1 MSKLQTSANQ
11 VTVRLNDGADV
22 GTRPRLNFHEGT
34 DISLTVAD
42 DAGSNEV
49 DVTITSTAGGGGG
62 GDNWLSQFFPAVDTS
77 AYKGTY
83 ATIPMLDAVSTDV
96 YQTFMIPSDVVTIS
110 SASVIV
116 IPNAGG
122 NVYWECSTNAGK
134 VCSNEDYQTHTDSIT
149 ANTDAVTQNEIE
161 CINILAALT
170 NSLGGDLV
178 GLKFTRLGAH
188 ASDTI
193 GATVHYLGVLI
204 EGTT

>member
-1 MSKLQTSANQ
+1 MMSKLQSSANQ
-11 VTVRLNDGADV
+11 VTVRKNSGADI
-22 GTRPRLNFHEGT
+22 GTRTRLNLIEGLNT
-34 DISLTVAD
+34 TLMIAD
-42 DAGSNEV
+42 DPADNEV
-49 DVTITSTAGGGGG
+49 DITITSAGGGGG
-62 GDNWLSQFFPAVDTS
+62 ADWLNQFFPPVDTN

-83 ATIPMLDAVSTDV
+83 ATVQMLDAMTTDV
-96 YQTFMIPSDVVTIS
+96 WQTFMIPSDVVTIT
-110 SASVIV
+110 SASILV
-116 IPNAGG
+116 IPNGTG
-122 NVYWECSTNAGK
+122 DIYWECSTNAGK
-134 VCSNEDYQTHTDSIT
+134 VCSSEDYQTHTDSIA

-193 GATVHYLGVLI
+193 GGTVHYLGVLI